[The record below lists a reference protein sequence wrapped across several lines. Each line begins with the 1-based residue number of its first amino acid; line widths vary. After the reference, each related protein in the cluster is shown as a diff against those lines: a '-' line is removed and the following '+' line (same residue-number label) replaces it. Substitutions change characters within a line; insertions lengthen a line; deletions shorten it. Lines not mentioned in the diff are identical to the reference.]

1 MLKCGWGLGVA
12 LVIVGCTEVVL
23 PLPVKIERVPPN
35 PHEMEQEAFEEEDA
49 EWRVHHWGNDGTITP
64 VLRAG
69 KGVPNKV
76 MRLTCQAGDLESV
89 EFTRDVR
96 IKLKSWG
103 KAHVDLYN
111 KTRVPLGVAFA
122 LHTSRHLTFYEGV
135 MHELKPGRWTR
146 LEVKLGLRDWRSE
159 ESDATRI
166 KKTNDV
172 RMLSLLVFNG
182 MLNATL
188 YMDNFTWDHVKKEE
202 KKKLE

>member
-23 PLPVKIERVPPN
+23 PLPVKIE
-35 PHEMEQEAFEEEDA
+35 
-49 EWRVHHWGNDGTITP
+49 
-64 VLRAG
+64 
-69 KGVPNKV
+69 
-76 MRLTCQAGDLESV
+76 
-89 EFTRDVR
+89 
-96 IKLKSWG
+96 
-103 KAHVDLYN
+103 
-111 KTRVPLGVAFA
+111 RVPLGVAFA

-146 LEVKLGLRDWRSE
+146 LEVKLGLRDWRSD

>member
-1 MLKCGWGLGVA
+1 
-12 LVIVGCTEVVL
+12 
-23 PLPVKIERVPPN
+23 
-35 PHEMEQEAFEEEDA
+35 
-49 EWRVHHWGNDGTITP
+49 
-64 VLRAG
+64 
-69 KGVPNKV
+69 

-96 IKLKSWG
+96 IKLKRRG

-111 KTRVPLGVAFA
+111 KSRVPLGVAFA
-122 LHTSRHLTFYEGV
+122 VHTSSKLTFFEGV

-146 LEVKLGLRDWRSE
+146 LEVKLGFREWRSD

-166 KKTNDV
+166 KKMSDV

-188 YMDNFTWDHVKKEE
+188 YMDNFTWDHE
-202 KKKLE
+202 KKDEETKSE

>member
-12 LVIVGCTEVVL
+12 LVVVGCTEVVL
-23 PLPVKIERVPPN
+23 PLSVKIERVPPN
-35 PHEMEQEAFEEEDA
+35 PREMEQE
-49 EWRVHHWGNDGTITP
+49 
-64 VLRAG
+64 
-69 KGVPNKV
+69 
-76 MRLTCQAGDLESV
+76 
-89 EFTRDVR
+89 
-96 IKLKSWG
+96 
-103 KAHVDLYN
+103 
-111 KTRVPLGVAFA
+111 AFA

-146 LEVKLGLRDWRSE
+146 LEVKLGLRDWRSD

-188 YMDNFTWDHVKKEE
+188 YMDNFTWDHMKKGE